1 MPRYRFSWDNLPP
14 ALLRQLADDLGL
26 PQPVHRALQ
35 ARYGAR
41 PGPYFV
47 GDAWPTLIDAWLASD
62 GESRELVVAELS
74 ARRLGGTAPARSA
87 AAELGYL
94 RSCADSAAL
103 REVVAAVFTAFGE
116 SDPVQMPVPS
126 QATVTDNPI
135 VAPNPVAAPNPVVA
149 PGRVEAAL
157 PDETGETGE
166 TGEAGQAPTTLT
178 DWLGWAVAQILDV
191 DEVSRDADGDIR
203 VRYGSTMCFVRSI
216 EDPPSVRLFAPMV
229 VEVPRTPALLEAL
242 NEINL
247 NITVGRVFHTPGNE
261 VLYALELYGEQL
273 TVEIVRAS
281 LDAATAIADH
291 FDHQLQSR
299 FGGKTLFAE
308 VTDDSVMV

>member
-14 ALLRQLADDLGL
+14 AVLRQLGDGPGL
-26 PQPVHRALQ
+26 PPPAGRAL
-35 ARYGAR
+35 ARDQG
-41 PGPYFV
+41 
-47 GDAWPTLIDAWLASD
+47 
-62 GESRELVVAELS
+62 
-74 ARRLGGTAPARSA
+74 
-87 AAELGYL
+87 
-94 RSCADSAAL
+94 
-103 REVVAAVFTAFGE
+103 
-116 SDPVQMPVPS
+116 
-126 QATVTDNPI
+126 
-135 VAPNPVAAPNPVVA
+135 
-149 PGRVEAAL
+149 EAAL
-157 PDETGETGE
+157 PDETGE
-166 TGEAGQAPTTLT
+166 AGQDPTTLT
-178 DWLGWAVAQILDV
+178 DWLCWAVAQILDV

-216 EDPPSVRLFAPMV
+216 EDPPSVRLFAPMI

-242 NEINL
+242 NDINL

-273 TVEIVRAS
+273 TMEIIRAS

-308 VTDDSVMV
+308 VTDDSVIV

>member
-14 ALLRQLADDLGL
+14 ALLGQLAHDLGL
-26 PQPVHRALQ
+26 PQPAHRALQ

-41 PGPYFV
+41 PGPAFV
-47 GDAWPTLIDAWLASD
+47 GDAWPTLIDGWLASD

-74 ARRLGGTAPARSA
+74 ARRLGGAAPARAA

-116 SDPVQMPVPS
+116 SDPVHMPVPS
-126 QATVTDNPI
+126 QATVTDNPV
-135 VAPNPVAAPNPVVA
+135 VAPHPVVA
-149 PGRVEAAL
+149 LGRGEAA
-157 PDETGETGE
+157 PPAETGQAGNA
-166 TGEAGQAPTTLT
+166 GEAGHASEDGQAPTTLT
-178 DWLGWAVAQILDV
+178 EWLGWAVAQILDV

-203 VRYGSTMCFVRSI
+203 IRYGSTMCFVRSI

-242 NEINL
+242 NDINL

>member
-14 ALLRQLADDLGL
+14 ALLRQLGESLGL
-26 PQPVHRALQ
+26 PQPADRALR

-41 PGPYFV
+41 PGPDFV
-47 GDAWPTLIDAWLASD
+47 GDAWPALIDGWLASD
-62 GESRELVVAELS
+62 GESRALVVAELT
-74 ARRLGGTAPARSA
+74 ARSPAGAAPARSA
-87 AAELGYL
+87 AAELDYL
-94 RSCADSAAL
+94 RSCTDSAAL

-116 SDPVQMPVPS
+116 SDPVRMPVPS
-126 QATVTDNPI
+126 QTTVTDNPI
-135 VAPNPVAAPNPVVA
+135 VAPD
-149 PGRVEAAL
+149 PGEAAL
-157 PDETGETGE
+157 PDETGEAGQ
-166 TGEAGQAPTTLT
+166 AGQAPTTLT

-191 DEVSRDADGDIR
+191 DELSRDADGDIR
-203 VRYGSTMCFVRSI
+203 IRYGSTMCFVRSI

-242 NEINL
+242 NDINL

>member
-157 PDETGETGE
+157 PDETGETS
-166 TGEAGQAPTTLT
+166 EAGQAPTTLT